1 MTTIRIPIGR
11 LSAIVGQY
19 SLVKQDVDEDV
30 VTVRA
35 VVINP
40 KFDSASMRN
49 DLALVQ
55 VRVHHVVFV

>member
-1 MTTIRIPIGR
+1 MTIIRIPIGR

-19 SLVKQDVDEDV
+19 SLVNQDVDEDV

-35 VVINP
+35 VVIHP

>member
-19 SLVKQDVDEDV
+19 SLVNQDVDEDV